1 MSEARL
7 ALLNVLKY
15 KKYTI
20 PYIHGVWACVCVY
33 VYVCMYIYT
42 VCKILTDI

>member
-20 PYIHGVWACVCVY
+20 PYIHGVWRVCVY
-33 VYVCMYIYT
+33 MYMCVCIYILYVKY
-42 VCKILTDI
+42 